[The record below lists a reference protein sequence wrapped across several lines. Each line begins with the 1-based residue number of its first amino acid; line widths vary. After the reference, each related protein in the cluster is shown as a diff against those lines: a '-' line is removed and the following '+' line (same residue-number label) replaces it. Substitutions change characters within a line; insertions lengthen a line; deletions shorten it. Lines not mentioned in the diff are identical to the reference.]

1 MPSFLTDLNRRSSL
15 KFKFFAG
22 VILLLAFMGACLLF
36 ATNMRARKL
45 IYNQTKE
52 QGDSLTKTI
61 AMNSSYYVQ
70 FSLKQNL
77 QDMVDTI
84 LLNNLIV
91 YADFLD
97 TAGNSIASSDP
108 SRMPDA
114 LKTFTPHFY
123 SGKRARTP
131 QGEEVL
137 LFTYPILE
145 PSKARAQ
152 EGIDFT
158 NLEGASCLTC
168 HAKDATLKISKSE
181 IESMTRG

>member
-108 SRMPDA
+108 SRMPA
-114 LKTFTPHFY
+114 LRY
-123 SGKRARTP
+123 
-131 QGEEVL
+131 
-137 LFTYPILE
+137 
-145 PSKARAQ
+145 
-152 EGIDFT
+152 
-158 NLEGASCLTC
+158 LTQ
-168 HAKDATLKISKSE
+168 A
-181 IESMTRG
+181 GGGQ